1 MEHGAE
7 LFRDVMSQFAAGV
20 TLVTGMDESGVPV
33 GFTANAVA
41 SVSLNPR
48 LILVCVDRG
57 SASLPVLLETGKFA
71 VSVLRSG
78 DGEIAHS
85 FAVGIRDDRFRE
97 HEFVPTQAGP
107 PTLRT
112 ALAWMSC
119 RVWRN
124 VEAGD
129 HTVLIG
135 EVAECGLG
143 SAGGPLVY
151 FGREFRTIEGL

>member
-78 DGEIAHS
+78 DGEIAPQLRSWDSRRPIQGARVRANTGWPSHTS
-85 FAVGIRDDRFRE
+85 DRIGLDE
-97 HEFVPTQAGP
+97 LSG
-107 PTLRT
+107 
-112 ALAWMSC
+112 LAKRRSW
-119 RVWRN
+119 
-124 VEAGD
+124 
-129 HTVLIG
+129 
-135 EVAECGLG
+135 
-143 SAGGPLVY
+143 
-151 FGREFRTIEGL
+151 